1 MCRKAGMFPVPA
13 FHITIFSFHY
23 QYTHPIMQKNKFRN
37 CLQILPVLFLM
48 AFVSASC
55 IKDDLSGCPSPH
67 VSGLTLQVKAYDA
80 DGVTLDSETIK
91 DITLYVF
98 DKDKTLLDILHT
110 SLSELVTLDY
120 PGHDVLKLVAWGNG
134 RQGGQT
140 LSALRQGDHLE
151 TAFVS
156 LIHQPQTRITYPVA
170 GSPDDLFYGT
180 IDIQTSADAPSAA
193 GTLSAKELPLR
204 RKVSGVAVTARHLKE
219 YVGSSDGDFHY
230 ILRKTG
236 NMLDFYGLPNG
247 TDVSYRPEASFND
260 QGHFVSSVFNILPT
274 DDELRI
280 DIYHRDVLR
289 TTIISDSSGKPL
301 RVTEG
306 RLLNVLV
313 DFKGDISV
321 EVKVTDWGKQEIWK
335 EF

>member
-1 MCRKAGMFPVPA
+1 
-13 FHITIFSFHY
+13 
-23 QYTHPIMQKNKFRN
+23 MQKNKFRN
-37 CLQILPVLFLM
+37 CLQKLPVLFLM

-67 VSGLTLQVKAYDA
+67 VSGLTLQVKAFDA
-80 DGVTLDSETIK
+80 DGGTLGSETIK

-98 DKDKTLLDILHT
+98 DKDKNLLDTLHT

-134 RQGGQT
+134 RQGSQT
-140 LSALRQGDHLE
+140 LPALRQGDHLE

-180 IDIQTSADAPSAA
+180 IDIQTSADALSAT
-193 GTLSAKELPLR
+193 GTLSARELPLR

-247 TDVSYRPEASFND
+247 TDVSYRPKPRSMTGEI
-260 QGHFVSSVFNILPT
+260 SSPPFST
-274 DDELRI
+274 
-280 DIYHRDVLR
+280 
-289 TTIISDSSGKPL
+289 SCPL
-301 RVTEG
+301 R
-306 RLLNVLV
+306 R
-313 DFKGDISV
+313 SSA
-321 EVKVTDWGKQEIWK
+321 
-335 EF
+335 

>member
-1 MCRKAGMFPVPA
+1 
-13 FHITIFSFHY
+13 
-23 QYTHPIMQKNKFRN
+23 MQKNKFRN

-67 VSGLTLQVKAYDA
+67 VSGLTLQVKAFDA
-80 DGVTLDSETIK
+80 DGGTLGSETIK

-98 DKDKTLLDILHT
+98 DKDKNLLDTLHT

-134 RQGGQT
+134 RQGSQT
-140 LSALRQGDHLE
+140 LPALRQGDHLE

-156 LIHQPQTRITYPVA
+156 LIHQSQTRITYPVA

-180 IDIQTSADAPSAA
+180 IDIQTSADALSAT
-193 GTLSAKELPLR
+193 GTL
-204 RKVSGVAVTARHLKE
+204 
-219 YVGSSDGDFHY
+219 SDGDFHY

-260 QGHFVSSVFNILPT
+260 RGDFVSSVFNILPT
-274 DDELRI
+274 EEELRI
-280 DIYHRDVLR
+280 DIYHRGVLQ
-289 TTIISDSSGKPL
+289 TTVISDSNGKPL
-301 RVTEG
+301 RVSEG

-313 DFKGDISV
+313 DFDGAISV

>member
-1 MCRKAGMFPVPA
+1 
-13 FHITIFSFHY
+13 
-23 QYTHPIMQKNKFRN
+23 MQKNKFRN

-55 IKDDLSGCPSPH
+55 IKDDLSGCPSLH
-67 VSGLTLQVKAYDA
+67 VSGLTLQVKAFDA
-80 DGVTLDSETIK
+80 DGGTLGSETIK

-98 DKDKTLLDILHT
+98 DKDKNLLDTLHT

-134 RQGGQT
+134 RQGSQT
-140 LSALRQGDHLE
+140 LPALRQGDHLE

-180 IDIQTSADAPSAA
+180 IDIQNAADS
-193 GTLSAKELPLR
+193 SVKELPFR
-204 RKVSGVAVTARHLKE
+204 RKVSGVAITARYLKE
-219 YVGSSDGDFHY
+219 YVGSSEGDFHC
-230 ILRKTG
+230 ILYKTSDK
-236 NMLDFYGLPNG
+236 LDFYGLSSG
-247 TDVSYRPEASFND
+247 TDVSYRPDASFNERGD
-260 QGHFVSSVFNILPT
+260 FVSSVFNILPT
-274 DDELRI
+274 DEELRI
-280 DIYHRDVLR
+280 GIYHRGVLK
-289 TTIISDSSGKPL
+289 TTIVSDNQGIPL
-301 RVTEG
+301 RVAEG

-313 DFKGDISV
+313 DFKGEISV
-321 EVKVTDWGKQEIWK
+321 ELKVTDWGKREIWK

>member
-1 MCRKAGMFPVPA
+1 MFS
-13 FHITIFSFHY
+13 TK
-23 QYTHPIMQKNKFRN
+23 T
-37 CLQILPVLFLM
+37 
-48 AFVSASC
+48 
-55 IKDDLSGCPSPH
+55 
-67 VSGLTLQVKAYDA
+67 
-80 DGVTLDSETIK
+80 
-91 DITLYVF
+91 
-98 DKDKTLLDILHT
+98 KTLLDTLHT

-134 RQGGQT
+134 RQGSQT
-140 LSALRQGDHLE
+140 LPALRQGDHLE

-180 IDIQTSADAPSAA
+180 IDIQTSADALSAT
-193 GTLSAKELPLR
+193 GTLSARELPLR

-260 QGHFVSSVFNILPT
+260 RGDFVSSVFNILPT
-274 DDELRI
+274 EEELRI
-280 DIYHRDVLR
+280 DIYHRGVLQ
-289 TTIISDSSGKPL
+289 TTVISDSNGKPL
-301 RVTEG
+301 RVSEG

-313 DFKGDISV
+313 DFDGAISV